1 MDIKKLNEELKTINK
16 DGYNFA
22 EFDVEGLYNTIVP
35 KEHGFISGD
44 EIKQVEEFL
53 GLTGE
58 ESLEELT
65 AIRNTIVKYWSD
77 YIDKFYEIPRKD
89 HTEEELD
96 EFDKM
101 QDQMSAFTS
110 VIDNLKWDKKSVQ
123 EAFLPNY
130 EVLGTIVQY
139 KDGFNILDDNK
150 EKMLNKNYPSLK
162 KLLQDL
168 ANNM

>member
-65 AIRNTIVKYWSD
+65 AIRNTIVRYWSD
-77 YIDKFYEIPRKD
+77 YTDKFYEIPRKER
-89 HTEEELD
+89 TEEEID
-96 EFDKM
+96 EAERM
-101 QDQMSAFTS
+101 RDQMSAFTS

>member
-1 MDIKKLNEELKTINK
+1 MDIKKLNEELDIINK
-16 DGYNFA
+16 NGYKYA
-22 EFDVEGLYNTIVP
+22 EFDVEGLYNTIIP

-58 ESLEELT
+58 ESFEELT

-77 YIDKFYEIPRKD
+77 YTDKFYEIPRKE
-89 HTEEELD
+89 HTEEEID
-96 EFDKM
+96 ETERM
-101 QDQMSAFTS
+101 RDQMSAFTS
-110 VIDNLKWDKKSVQ
+110 VIDNLKWNKQAVQ

-168 ANNM
+168 ASNM

>member
-1 MDIKKLNEELKTINK
+1 MDIKKLNEELDIINK
-16 DGYNFA
+16 NGYKYA
-22 EFDVEGLYNTIVP
+22 QFDVEELYNTIVP

-65 AIRNTIVKYWSD
+65 AIRNTIVRYWSD
-77 YIDKFYEIPRKD
+77 YTDKFYEIPRKER
-89 HTEEELD
+89 TEEEID
-96 EFDKM
+96 EAERM
-101 QDQMSAFTS
+101 RDQMSAFTS
-110 VIDNLKWDKKSVQ
+110 VIDNLKWNKQAVQ

-130 EVLGTIVQY
+130 EILGTIVQY

>member
-35 KEHGFISGD
+35 KEHGFIS
-44 EIKQVEEFL
+44 
-53 GLTGE
+53 
-58 ESLEELT
+58 
-65 AIRNTIVKYWSD
+65 IVRYWSD
-77 YIDKFYEIPRKD
+77 YTDKFYEIPRKER
-89 HTEEELD
+89 TEEEID
-96 EFDKM
+96 EAERM
-101 QDQMSAFTS
+101 RDQMSAFTS
-110 VIDNLKWDKKSVQ
+110 VIDNLKWNKQAVQ

>member
-1 MDIKKLNEELKTINK
+1 MDIRKLNEELDIINK
-16 DGYNFA
+16 NGYKYA
-22 EFDVEGLYNTIVP
+22 QFDVAKLYNTIVP

-58 ESLEELT
+58 ESFEELT
-65 AIRNTIVKYWSD
+65 AIRNTIVRYWSD
-77 YIDKFYEIPRKD
+77 YTDKFYEIPRKE
-89 HTEEELD
+89 HTEEEID
-96 EFDKM
+96 EAERM
-101 QDQMSAFTS
+101 RDQMSAFTS
-110 VIDNLKWDKKSVQ
+110 VIDNLKWNKQAVQ